1 MYDNTV
7 HRDYVKTEMAYR
19 LGRIQSDI
27 VGRRKRRTMTLTRRW
42 GSGADPSNWAS

>member
-7 HRDYVKTEMAYR
+7 DRDYVKTEMNYR

-27 VGRRKRRTMTLTRRW
+27 VGRRKRRSLTRRW
-42 GSGADPSNWAS
+42 ETGDTTFPSAR